1 MQGHFCGHVS
11 FFFFS
16 VSGCVDIH
24 IGDDV
29 PTDIPKP
36 ESPLLGHRPLRPPL
50 GREGERRHERRPT
63 PPTVWPDTVAVLK
76 FQHFIE
82 DALGRPP
89 ATDFERLVTSPAA
102 LSPGAGRPSSS
113 TPSA

>member
-1 MQGHFCGHVS
+1 MHGHFCGHVS

-36 ESPLLGHRPLRPPL
+36 ESPLLGIDLCDHLSAVKATAATTRP
-50 GREGERRHERRPT
+50 RRRSSGPT
-63 PPTVWPDTVAVLK
+63 PS
-76 FQHFIE
+76 
-82 DALGRPP
+82 RC
-89 ATDFERLVTSPAA
+89 
-102 LSPGAGRPSSS
+102 
-113 TPSA
+113 